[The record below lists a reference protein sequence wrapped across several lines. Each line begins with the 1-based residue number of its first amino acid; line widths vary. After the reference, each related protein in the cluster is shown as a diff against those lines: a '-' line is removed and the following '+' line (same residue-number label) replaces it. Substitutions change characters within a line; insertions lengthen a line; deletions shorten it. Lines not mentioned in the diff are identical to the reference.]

1 MNKDFEFRQLLRAYR
16 GGIISE
22 ATFSQ
27 EVAEL
32 ERGAASN
39 GKASAERD
47 EIIKFIDQVRANEA
61 CSGMAF
67 AKWTAACKTD
77 CIRGGLGMI
86 AERESYHA
94 RVFEQRLHDLGVEP
108 KAKEVAG
115 VAEFHEYFPDK
126 SLSDPAKLIRLTAG
140 FPVPKEA
147 VKFIFDFAKGIKDDL
162 QTKEMIKLFAQ
173 DELSSATWLLESCN
187 ALNAPTERSER
198 SSTSAS
204 VSD

>member
-1 MNKDFEFRQLLRAYR
+1 VVELSAKRRSRR
-16 GGIISE
+16 G
-22 ATFSQ
+22 
-27 EVAEL
+27 EL

-39 GKASAERD
+39 GSAERH

-94 RVFEQRLHDLGVEP
+94 RVFEQRLRDLGVEP
-108 KAKEVAG
+108 KAKEFAG
-115 VAEFHEYFPDK
+115 VAEFHEYFPEK

-147 VKFIFDFAKGIKDDL
+147 VNFIFDFAAGIKDDL
-162 QTKEMIKLFAQ
+162 QTKDMIKLFAQ
-173 DELSSATWLLESCN
+173 DELSSATWLFEFCN
-187 ALNAPTERSER
+187 ALNAAAERSER
-198 SSTSAS
+198 SMMSAS